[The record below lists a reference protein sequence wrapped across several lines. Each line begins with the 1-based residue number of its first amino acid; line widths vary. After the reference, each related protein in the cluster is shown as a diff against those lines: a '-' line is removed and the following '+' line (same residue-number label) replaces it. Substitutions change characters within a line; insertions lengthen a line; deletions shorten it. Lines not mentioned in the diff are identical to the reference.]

1 MSLDILSEE
10 QARALLLHL
19 GRLSPDSP
27 GAAALPRLVADH
39 TVMRAVADG
48 TSVGIAVLDTGLRYR
63 YVNAALSAMN
73 GAPADDHLGKGL
85 ADVVPGIN
93 VEHTEAALRSVLETG
108 RPVVHLVEGITTP
121 DGSGLARF
129 WHNAFH
135 RLEDEDGAPLGVV
148 ALVLEITEDRRIREA
163 LALASTRLSLF
174 DEAATRIGTTLDVRQ
189 TCQELTEL
197 LVPRLADLAVVDVL
211 DFEHHHSPIHPH
223 QALQLRRLAL
233 SAVRGLAGAA
243 QRIGAPGSP
252 VVPRPGSDL
261 TRCLDEQ
268 RPVISDLL
276 GRDGSGLH
284 GLPPERIALHREL
297 GLHSACHVPLTARHD
312 VIGVVSLARTAG
324 SPSFTAQ
331 EADLAGELALRAANS
346 IDNAQRYAHER
357 RSAVLLQRALLSD
370 PTVPGSGVECA
381 RRYLPAGA
389 AAEIGGDWY
398 DSLALPDGCTLLTVG
413 DVMGH
418 GLDAAATMAEY
429 RSVIRTLALQGLP
442 PEAILDAAERT
453 VQALGQERVATCLTV
468 AFSPATRTAALATAG
483 HLPPLLIPPDGPPR
497 LIDLPVGPPLG
508 AGPGP
513 HRSRSL
519 RLRPGSVLLLYT
531 DGLVERRDE
540 DIDQGLAALAAL
552 PFDPAGPLESVLDTA
567 VSLLVGAR
575 VGDDVSLLAVRT
587 A

>member
-10 QARALLLHL
+10 QARDLLRRL
-19 GRLSPDSP
+19 GRPSPDSP
-27 GAAALPRLVADH
+27 EVAALARLVADH

-48 TSVGIAVLDTGLRYR
+48 TSVGVAVLDAELRYR
-63 YVNAALSAMN
+63 YVNEALAAMN
-73 GAPADDHLGKGL
+73 GTPAPDHLGKRL
-85 ADVVPGIN
+85 ADVVPGVN
-93 VEHTEAALRSVLETG
+93 VDHTEAALRSVLETG
-108 RPVVHLVEGITTP
+108 RPVAHLVEGTTAP
-121 DGSGLARF
+121 GPAAPVRF

-135 RLEDEDGAPLGVV
+135 RLEEEDGAPLGVV

-163 LALASTRLSLF
+163 LSLASTRLTLF

-211 DFEHHHSPIHPH
+211 DLDRHLAAPHPQEGLH
-223 QALQLRRLAL
+223 LHRLAL
-233 SAVRGLAGAA
+233 TAVPRLAEATHLL
-243 QRIGAPGSP
+243 GAPGAP
-252 VVPRPGSDL
+252 VTPRPGSDL

-268 RPVISDLL
+268 RPVVSDLL
-276 GRDGSGLH
+276 GPDGTGLL
-284 GLPPERIALHREL
+284 GLPPERIALHRRL

-312 VIGVVSLARTAG
+312 VIGVVSLVRSTG
-324 SPSFTAQ
+324 SPPFTPQ

-370 PTVPGSGVECA
+370 ATVPGPGVECA

-398 DSLALPDGCTLLTVG
+398 DTLALPGGSTLLTVG

-442 PEAILDAAERT
+442 PAAVLDAAEHT
-453 VQALGQERVATCLTV
+453 VQALDQERVATCLTV
-468 AFSPATRTAALATAG
+468 TFSPATRTAVLATAG

-497 LIDLPVGPPLG
+497 LLDLPVGPPLG

-513 HRSRSL
+513 HRSRTL
-519 RLRPGSVLLLYT
+519 RLPPGAVLLLYT
-531 DGLVERRDE
+531 DGLVERRDQ

-552 PFDPAGPLESVLDTA
+552 AFEQAGPLESVLDTA
-567 VSLLVGAR
+567 VTLLAGAR